1 MSEGSGRVGDM
12 DITAVMPLLLGLLIG
27 LLLGAVAAWAVL
39 RARAAADQ
47 AETGS
52 ELARSRADLAQVQAQ
67 AADARAQAADARSE
81 AADARA
87 EAAQTR
93 SEAARAQ
100 TDLAR
105 QDAGLAD
112 ARSAVAAAQAEAAET
127 GARLAAA
134 LAERNA
140 AQERARQ
147 LAADRDALV
156 NQFKVLSSETLERQG
171 KAVDAATAQ
180 RLQQTREALVPLTT
194 LMTTLSDRL
203 TEIEKERVAMTTDLR
218 NQVRA
223 VQSTGEHLRHETHAL
238 ATALRKPQ
246 VRGHWGEM
254 QLRRVAE
261 YAGMVDRCHFELQTT
276 THTSAETTIRPDM
289 RVHLSDGKYVFVDA
303 KVPLSAFLDAH
314 ETEDERTRADKLLLF
329 GRNVKSHV
337 DQLSGKRYWK
347 ADSGTPEFVVLF
359 LPSEQFLFAASEI
372 VPDLHEYA
380 ARRDVVLA
388 TPTTLIALLRAV
400 AYGWKQ
406 AALAESAAEVFE
418 LGRELHDRL
427 STMGGHVDKTGR
439 ALNSIV
445 DAYNQ
450 MVGSLESRVLPTARK
465 LRDLQV
471 TDQELDAPRTVDK
484 AARTITAPELVE
496 DAARVEPL
504 IGRGGRRDRAKP
516 ELPEKAELTR
526 GVPDLLGWVD
536 PPVKPVEQR
545 RGNAG

>member
-1 MSEGSGRVGDM
+1 M
-12 DITAVMPLLLGLLIG
+12 DITAVMLLLLGLLIG
-27 LLLGAVAAWAVL
+27 LLLGSVAALAVL
-39 RARAAADQ
+39 RARAVADR

-52 ELARSRADLAQVQAQ
+52 ELARSRADVAQLQAQ

-81 AADARA
+81 AA
-87 EAAQTR
+87 QTR
-93 SEAARAQ
+93 SEVARAQ

-105 QDAGLAD
+105 RDAGLAD
-112 ARSAVAAAQAEAAET
+112 ARGAVAAAQAEAAET

-134 LAERNA
+134 LAERDA
-140 AQERARQ
+140 AQQRSRQ

-156 NQFKVLSSETLERQG
+156 NQFKVLSTETLERQG
-171 KAVDAATAQ
+171 AAVDAATAQ

-194 LMTTLSDRL
+194 LMTTFSDRL

-276 THTSAETTIRPDM
+276 THTSADTTIRPDM
-289 RVHLSDGKYVFVDA
+289 RVNLSDGKYVFVDA

-314 ETEDERTRADKLLLF
+314 ETENERTRADKLVVF

-359 LPSEQFLFAASEI
+359 LPNEQFLFAASEI

-471 TDQELDAPRTVDK
+471 TDQELESPRTVDK
-484 AARTITAPELVE
+484 TARAITAPELVE
-496 DAARVEPL
+496 DAACAEPL
-504 IGRGGRRDRAKP
+504 IGRSGRRDRAKP

-526 GVPDLLGWVD
+526 GVPDLLDWAD
-536 PPVKPVEQR
+536 PPMTPREQR
-545 RGNAG
+545 HGNAC